1 MDYMLDTNICIYIIK
16 RRPPEVIRRFQRSEV
31 SRIGISSI
39 TLSELFYGASKSAHP
54 ARNRIALTQFAAPL
68 KIAPYDDEAAERYG
82 DIRADLEKQ
91 GTPIGALDMLLAAHA
106 LSLGCTLV
114 TNNTKEF
121 ERIPTLK
128 IGNWIAP

>member
-16 RRPPEVIRRFQRSEV
+16 RRPPEVIRRFRESEV

-39 TLSELFYGASKSAHP
+39 TLSELFYGASKSAYP

-68 KIAPYDDEAAERYG
+68 EIAPYDDEAAERCG

-91 GTPIGALDMLLAAHA
+91 GTPIGALDLLLAAHA

-114 TNNTKEF
+114 TNNAKESA
-121 ERIPTLK
+121 RIPTLNVA
-128 IGNWIAP
+128 NWVSR